1 MIDWDLVEDRI
12 DECRGIAFDTC
23 HKIYVLMDDNQM
35 AQMKEYNYDPL
46 ISADEMSA
54 KDMFDT
60 VKKWYDKSC
69 SLRFVNAVST
79 VAENED
85 ANDGFET
92 LIGQFDSD
100 DEECEDCG
108 EVGCYGAC
116 YYESCE
122 KCGDR
127 NVYEDDMCKLC
138 YEDSLEDEED
148 E

>member
-1 MIDWDLVEDRI
+1 
-12 DECRGIAFDTC
+12 
-23 HKIYVLMDDNQM
+23 
-35 AQMKEYNYDPL
+35 
-46 ISADEMSA
+46 MSA

-60 VKKWYDKSC
+60 VKKWYDESC